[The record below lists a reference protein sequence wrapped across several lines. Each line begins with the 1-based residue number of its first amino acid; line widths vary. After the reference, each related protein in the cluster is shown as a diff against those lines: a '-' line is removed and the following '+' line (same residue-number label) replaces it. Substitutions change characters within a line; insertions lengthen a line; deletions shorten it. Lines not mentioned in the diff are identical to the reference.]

1 MSENETKNELNEGI
15 EEEDLE
21 TGVEVDENEE
31 EPNDTDLK
39 AADGVGSNEDDDI
52 AVDDS
57 KSFGLDEDGE
67 ARKPQKFD
75 VGMINE
81 DYKDAVLVNPQRAR
95 VQKHLKR
102 SEAILGADLT
112 KADEVHRI
120 WTQLEE
126 ENNDVKPLKYSMK
139 KSDYVETDVLAHP
152 TLGKGYIIEI
162 LPNSKINVLFEM
174 GVKKLVVN
182 R

>member
-1 MSENETKNELNEGI
+1 MTENETKI
-15 EEEDLE
+15 EETEETEELE
-21 TGVEVDENEE
+21 TGVEVEDTDD
-31 EPNDTDLK
+31 EPNDSELK
-39 AADGVGSNEDDDI
+39 AADGNVSDDDDI
-52 AVDDS
+52 VVDES

-75 VGMINE
+75 VGMIND
-81 DYKDAVLVNPQRAR
+81 DYKDAVLVNPQRGK

-112 KADEVHRI
+112 KAEEVHKI
-120 WTQLEE
+120 WTLLEE
-126 ENNDVKPLKYSMK
+126 ENTDIKPRKYNMK
-139 KSDYVETDVLAHP
+139 KADYTETDILTHP

>member
-1 MSENETKNELNEGI
+1 MSENETKNEEI
-15 EEEDLE
+15 EESEDLE
-21 TGVEVDENEE
+21 TGVEVEENED
-31 EPNDTDLK
+31 EPNDSDLK
-39 AADGVGSNEDDDI
+39 VADGAASNEDDI
-52 AVDDS
+52 AGDES
-57 KSFGLDEDGE
+57 KSFGLDADGE

-75 VGMINE
+75 VGMIND
-81 DYKDAVLVNPQRAR
+81 DYKDAVLVNPQRGK

-102 SEAILGADLT
+102 SETIMGADLT
-112 KADEVHRI
+112 KAEEVHKI
-120 WTQLEE
+120 WTILEE
-126 ENNDVKPLKYSMK
+126 ENTDIKPRKYNMK
-139 KSDYVETDVLAHP
+139 KSDYIETDILTHP